1 MKFTIILILS
11 FFLIRSA
18 QPQSIAD
25 AKKNMYYGR
34 EESAKKTL
42 ESMVNLTPADP
53 DAVYLLGELYLRQGN
68 LSGAYN
74 IYKKKA
80 GEELQQDYNKKKSPL
95 VYIGWA
101 HVLIDTGRVAEGKA
115 LIESILIKTKNKNV
129 DALSAIAMV
138 NMDSTTG
145 DLQRAIQLL
154 GLAINREKKDASL
167 YNLLGDAYRKL
178 HDGSNAVLNYN
189 LALEADPANAE
200 AMYKKGKIYK
210 TQNNPDVYMDRF
222 KLAYAMDSTYAP
234 VLYELYQYFFS
245 RDVYYAQLYFNK
257 YIEHSDPD
265 PQQAYLA
272 ADLNYVSKKYAE
284 AIAKANEVLQK
295 EGDSAQPRLYKLIAY
310 SYVALGD
317 SSKAFNFMNQYFDKQ
332 DTTDYVAKDFFL
344 QAQLM
349 EKQSQ
354 DTNRIIAT
362 YTKGL
367 SLEKEV
373 ANKVDY
379 LNSLIR
385 IASASNNN
393 LQEAYWRGELYNTK
407 PNATNLDLYKWGMV
421 LYQGSSYVKADS
433 VFAIYQDKYPDQ
445 LYGYL
450 YRAKSN
456 TYQDSAME
464 KGLAVPYYKKLI
476 EVAEKDEV
484 KNKSVLVMAYE
495 YLAAYEANVTKHY
508 AASLENFDKLLALE
522 PGNADAAK
530 NSKVI
535 KGWMEK
541 EKASK

>member
-1 MKFTIILILS
+1 MKYISLSILS
-11 FFLIRSA
+11 LCLMLSA
-18 QPQSIAD
+18 QSQTIAD
-25 AKKNMYYGR
+25 AKKSIYYGR
-34 EESAKKTL
+34 DESAKKILQTIV
-42 ESMVNLTPADP
+42 SAPPADP
-53 DAVYLLGELYLRQGN
+53 DAVYLLGELCLRQGN
-68 LSGAYN
+68 LYAAYN
-74 IYKKKA
+74 IYTEKA
-80 GEELQQDYNKKKSPL
+80 GAMLQEAYNKKKSPL

-101 HVLIDTGRVAEGKA
+101 HVLLDTGRAAEGKA
-115 LIESILIKTKNKNV
+115 LMENILNETKYKNV
-129 DALSAIAMV
+129 DALRAIAIV

-154 GLAINREKKDASL
+154 GLAINRDKKDATL

-178 HDGSNAVLNYN
+178 HDGSNAVLNYI
-189 LALEADPANAE
+189 LALQVDPANTE
-200 AMYKKGKIYK
+200 ALYKNGKIYK
-210 TQNNPDVYMDRF
+210 TQNNPDIYMEKF
-222 KLAYAMDSTYAP
+222 KEAYATDSTYTP
-234 VLYELYQYFFS
+234 VLYELYQYYFS
-245 RDVYYAQLYFNK
+245 RDVYYAQLYFTK

-272 ADLNYVSKKYAE
+272 ADLDYISKKYTE
-284 AIAKANEVLQK
+284 AIAKAIEVLHT
-295 EGDSAQPRLYKLIAY
+295 EGGISQPRLYKLIAY
-310 SYVALGD
+310 SYAALGD
-317 SSKAFNFMNQYFDKQ
+317 SSKAFNYMNQYFDKQ
-332 DTTDYVAKDFFL
+332 DTTGYVAKDFFL
-344 QAQLM
+344 QGQLM
-349 EKQSQ
+349 EKESQ
-354 DTNRIIAT
+354 DTSHIIAT

-379 LNSLIR
+379 LNNLIR

-393 LQEAYWRGELYNTK
+393 LQEAYWRGELYTTK
-407 PNATNLDLYKWGMV
+407 PNASNLDLYKWGMA
-421 LYQGSSYVKADS
+421 LYQGSSYQKADS
-433 VFAIYQDKYPDQ
+433 VFAIYQYKYPDQ

-456 TYQDSAME
+456 TYLDSAME

-484 KNKSVLVMAYE
+484 KNKTVLVMAYE

-508 AASLENFDKLLALE
+508 AASLEYFDKLLALD
-522 PGNADAAK
+522 PANADAAK